1 MKKIFFLLFFFS
13 LLSEVFAYTPSST
26 IALDS
31 QNLSNRIN
39 LYLEKQKS
47 DKKTSLINTLS
58 KQLPVLQARMVEVGN
73 IDRAYLFEYV
83 RRHLPGS
90 VMIETLDLIDDD
102 NRGVTWTHAPQW
114 FELIYEPYDTP
125 SLSKIATQKNFSTF
139 INGAYFARTEW
150 GNYPAWVL
158 YLDGS
163 RYTPFVPDDPQITHV
178 ICTDT
183 NGKISFWE
191 NKDYTEERLN
201 SCKIA
206 FQSGPMIYESSG
218 GQKKENLAAKQYIGL
233 PHTRTVMVVFTRIDN
248 TQDVW
253 FLTAYNK
260 MTLAQVRDVVLSE
273 TRFHGTYN
281 SLAIMNLDGWS
292 SVAYISQSFPELN
305 FGTNK
310 ILPIV
315 LGIK

>member
-1 MKKIFFLLFFFS
+1 MCMTEGL
-13 LLSEVFAYTPSST
+13 FAYSPTS
-26 IALDS
+26 AVAFDS
-31 QNLSNRIN
+31 QNISNRIN
-39 LYLEKQKS
+39 LYLEKQKP
-47 DKKTSLINTLS
+47 DTKATLLKTLS
-58 KQLPVLQARMVEVGN
+58 KQLPILQARMVEAGN

-90 VMIETLDLIDDD
+90 MMIDTPDLIDDD
-102 NRGVTWTHAPQW
+102 NRGVTWTHAPRW

-125 SLSKIATQKNFSTF
+125 PLSTIATQKNFATLM
-139 INGAYFARTEW
+139 NGSYFARTEW

-163 RYTPFVPDDPQITHV
+163 RYTPFVFDDPQITHV

-183 NGKISFWE
+183 NGTISFWE

-201 SCKIA
+201 SCKTA

-218 GQKKENLAAKQYIGL
+218 GQKKENLATKQYIGL
-233 PHTRTVMVVFTRIDN
+233 PHTRTVMVVFTRTDN

-253 FLTAYNK
+253 FLTAYAK
-260 MTLAQVRDVVLSE
+260 MTLAQIRDVVLSE
-273 TRFHGTYN
+273 TRFYGTYQ
-281 SLAIMNLDGWS
+281 SLSIMNLDGGS